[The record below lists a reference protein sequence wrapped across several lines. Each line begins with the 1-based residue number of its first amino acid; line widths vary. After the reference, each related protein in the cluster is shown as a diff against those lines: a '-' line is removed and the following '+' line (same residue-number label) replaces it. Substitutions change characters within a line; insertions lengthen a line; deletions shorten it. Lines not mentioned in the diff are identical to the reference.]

1 MNVFDM
7 LISTP
12 LGYIISFI
20 YSFVQNYGFTII
32 LFTIVV
38 KILLAPLMVKQQ
50 KSMVQMQK
58 LQPELQ
64 KLQKKYAND
73 KDRLNQ
79 ETVKLYQDHKVNPA
93 GGCLPLLIQ
102 LPIIIGL
109 YNVIQ
114 SPVKYIMH
122 IGAENIQKIIK
133 LIGFTGKDQ
142 IGLATAMA
150 ENTELIL
157 EKLSISFNPINFE
170 FFGLNLADKPE
181 FSTFNLLWI
190 IPALSA
196 LTAYISSYVSA
207 KISGNTQQ
215 NEQMK
220 SMNIVMPLMS
230 AYFCFILPAGVG
242 LYWIMSN
249 VMQMILQCII
259 TVIIKKKEENT
270 NA

>member
-20 YSFVQNYGFTII
+20 YSFVQNYGLTII
-32 LFTIVV
+32 LFTVVV

-58 LQPELQ
+58 LQPELA

-73 KDRLNQ
+73 KERLNQ
-79 ETVKLYQDHKVNPA
+79 ETVKLYQQNNVNPA

-122 IGAENIQKIIK
+122 IGADGIEKITQLLK
-133 LIGFTGKDQ
+133 YKGASE
-142 IGLATAMA
+142 IGLATLMA
-150 ENTELIL
+150 EKADLIT
-157 EKLSISFNPINFE
+157 SNPDF
-170 FFGLNLADKPE
+170 K
-181 FSTFNLLWI
+181 TFNLLWI
-190 IPALSA
+190 IPVLSA
-196 LTAYISSYVSA
+196 VTAYLSSVLSS
-207 KISGNTQQ
+207 KMSGNAQQ

-220 SMNIVMPLMS
+220 SMNVVMPLMS

-249 VMQMILQCII
+249 VMQMILQYVI
-259 TVIIKKKEENT
+259 TVTIKKKEEKLNV
-270 NA
+270 

>member
-20 YSFVQNYGFTII
+20 YSFVQNYGLTII
-32 LFTIVV
+32 LFTVVV

-58 LQPELQ
+58 LQPELA

-73 KDRLNQ
+73 KERLNQ
-79 ETVKLYQDHKVNPA
+79 ETVKLYQQNNVNPA

-122 IGAENIQKIIK
+122 IGADGIEKITQLLK
-133 LIGFTGKDQ
+133 YKGASE
-142 IGLATAMA
+142 IGLATLMA
-150 ENTELIL
+150 EKADLITS
-157 EKLSISFNPINFE
+157 KLGITFSPVNFD
-170 FFGLNLADKPE
+170 FFGLDMSLNPDFK
-181 FSTFNLLWI
+181 TFNLLWI
-190 IPALSA
+190 IPVLSA
-196 LTAYISSYVSA
+196 VTAYLSSVLSS
-207 KISGNTQQ
+207 KMSGNAQQ

-220 SMNIVMPLMS
+220 SMNVVMPLMS

-249 VMQMILQCII
+249 VMQMILQYVI
-259 TVIIKKKEENT
+259 TVTIKKKEEKLNV
-270 NA
+270 

>member
-20 YSFVQNYGFTII
+20 YSFVQNYGLTII

-38 KILLAPLMVKQQ
+38 KIILAPLMVKQQ
-50 KSMVQMQK
+50 KSMVQMQR
-58 LQPELQ
+58 LQPELA

-79 ETVKLYQDHKVNPA
+79 ETVKLYQENKVNPA

-122 IGAENIQKIIK
+122 IGADGIQKISG
-133 LIGFTGKDQ
+133 LLEYQGTNQ
-142 IGLATAMA
+142 IGLATLMA
-150 ENTELIL
+150 EKADLITT
-157 EKLSISFNPINFE
+157 KLGIAFNPINFD
-170 FFGLNLADKPE
+170 FFGLDLSMNPDFK
-181 FSTFNLLWI
+181 TFNLLWI
-190 IPALSA
+190 IPILSA
-196 LTAYISSYVSA
+196 ATAYLSSIVSS

-220 SMNIVMPLMS
+220 SMNVIMPLMS

-249 VMQMILQCII
+249 VMQMILQYII
-259 TVIIKKKEENT
+259 TVTIKKKEEKINV
-270 NA
+270 